1 MKEGKVWYVK
11 KKEVNSRKKKILR
24 YQKNLYS
31 AFIISIMIPIL
42 IIIAIFFGYYNY
54 NAIKRERENMN
65 SVLESTARNI
75 ETRFSELVNIGNTYY
90 TQQDV
95 FKEAEALNNPRLYQ
109 YYDELERS
117 TIEKEYCE
125 TFTRLIY
132 TSMQPVRSVVFFPV
146 DTTNRYA
153 YYLGRDRSV
162 LTEIVYLT
170 YHEEKWYQDALNSPE
185 KQMFYGPHIPPYMR
199 NKDHGK
205 VYSCVMAI
213 RNMDNQKVIG
223 VVKIDADVKQLQEEI
238 DISETNKDSGF
249 VLEKG
254 EEIFFQSYSLP
265 HDTLKDTGEYEK
277 ESIEIK
283 NTGIKLTYFYSK
295 NGFYKGCVLI
305 GIFSLFLIA
314 GSVALSFAVYRK
326 KGNKVVEDIRQITEV
341 AQRIEKGD
349 LQKTIEVSSNN
360 ELQEIAQI
368 MNKMMKNLEKYIEQ
382 EYLLVIQNQKAEY
395 RALQAQINPHFLYNT
410 LNGFVALNRMGEK
423 KVLEKSIIR
432 LSHLFRYTC
441 KESETTDVK
450 AELEFLKE
458 YLELEK
464 LKYEERLEYMVWIDK
479 KCEKTPI
486 PKLLLQ
492 PIVENSILHGMEG
505 MEEPLLIEICAF
517 HRKIEGIGE
526 VMILRVKDN
535 GCGYEFDENEDRQK
549 HIGLENTRMRT
560 SLFCK
565 NAIYQCSSAK
575 GKGTKTTFV
584 FPKECKNQGEII

>member
-1 MKEGKVWYVK
+1 MR
-11 KKEVNSRKKKILR
+11 KKELNSRKKKILR

-42 IIIAIFFGYYNY
+42 IIITIFLGYYNF
-54 NAIKRERENMN
+54 NAIKREKQNMKN
-65 SVLESTARNI
+65 VLESTARNI
-75 ETRFSELVNIGNTYY
+75 ETKFSELVNIGNTYY
-90 TQQDV
+90 AQQNI
-95 FKEAEALNNPRLYQ
+95 FKEAEALNNPKLYQ

-117 TIEKEYCE
+117 SIEKEYCE
-125 TFTRLIY
+125 TFTRLIH
-132 TSMQPVRSVVFFPV
+132 TSIQPVRSVVFFPV
-146 DTTNRYA
+146 DTENRYA

-162 LTEIVYLT
+162 LTEVVYLT
-170 YHEEKWYQDALNSPE
+170 YHEETWYQDALNSSGEPIFCE
-185 KQMFYGPHIPPYMR
+185 PHIPPYMR

-213 RNMDNQKVIG
+213 RDMDNKRVIG
-223 VVKIDADVKQLQEEI
+223 VVKIDADVKEFQKEI
-238 DISETNKDSGF
+238 NIRGTDKDSGF
-249 VLEKG
+249 VLKK
-254 EEIFFQSYSLP
+254 EEAVFFKSNFLSQ
-265 HDTLKDTGEYEK
+265 DILKDTGNYEK

-283 NTGIKLTYFYSK
+283 DTGVELTYFYSK
-295 NGFYKGCVLI
+295 NAFYRGWILI
-305 GIFSLFLIA
+305 SIVSVFIIA
-314 GSVALSFAVYRK
+314 GSVTLSFAVYRK

-341 AQRIEKGD
+341 AQCIEKGN
-349 LQKTIEVSSNN
+349 LQKKIEVSSNN

-441 KESETTDVK
+441 KEEEITDVK
-450 AELEFLKE
+450 SEFEFLKE

-464 LKYEERLEYMVWIDK
+464 LKYEERLEYIVWLDK
-479 KCEKTPI
+479 ECEGKPI

-492 PIVENSILHGMEG
+492 PIVENSIIHGMEG
-505 MEEPLLIEICAF
+505 METPLLIEIAAF
-517 HRKIEGIGE
+517 YKKIEGIGA
-526 VMILRVKDN
+526 VMVLSVRDN
-535 GCGYEFDENEDRQK
+535 GCGYEFNENADKEKQV
-549 HIGLENTRMRT
+549 GLENTRMRT
-560 SLFCK
+560 SLFCE
-565 NAIYQCSSAK
+565 NTIYQCSSIK

-584 FPKECKNQGEII
+584 FPEEM

>member
-1 MKEGKVWYVK
+1 MRKR
-11 KKEVNSRKKKILR
+11 EVNSRKKKILR

-42 IIIAIFFGYYNY
+42 IIITIFFGYYNY
-54 NAIKRERENMN
+54 NAIKRERQNMS

-75 ETRFSELVNIGNTYY
+75 ETKFSELVNIGNTYY
-90 TQQDV
+90 AQKNV
-95 FKEAEALNNPRLYQ
+95 FREAEALNNPKLYQ

-117 TIEKEYCE
+117 SIEKEYCE
-125 TFTRLIY
+125 TFTRLIH
-132 TSMQPVRSVVFFPV
+132 TAIQPVRSVVFFPV
-146 DTTNRYA
+146 DETNRYA

-162 LTEIVYLT
+162 LTKVIYLT
-170 YHEEKWYQDALNSPE
+170 YHEEKWYENALDFPGE
-185 KQMFYGPHIPPYMR
+185 QIFCGPHIPPYMR

-213 RNMDNQKVIG
+213 RDMDNERVIG
-223 VVKIDADVKQLQEEI
+223 VVKIDADVKELQTEI
-238 DISETNKDSGF
+238 NIIGADKDSGF
-249 VLEKG
+249 VLKKG
-254 EEIFFQSYSLP
+254 EDVFFKSDFLAE
-265 HDTLKDTGEYEK
+265 DILKDTGNYET

-283 NTGIKLTYFYSK
+283 DTGVELTYFYSK
-295 NGFYKGCVLI
+295 NAFYRGWVLI
-305 GIFSLFLIA
+305 VIFSMLIIA

-326 KGNKVVEDIRQITEV
+326 KGNRVVEDIRQITEV
-341 AQRIEKGD
+341 AQCIERGD
-349 LQKTIEVSSNN
+349 LHKKIEVSSNN

-441 KESETTDVK
+441 KKEEITDVK
-450 AELEFLKE
+450 SEFEFLKE

-464 LKYEERLEYMVWIDK
+464 LKYEERLEYIVWLDK
-479 KCEKTPI
+479 ECEEKPI

-492 PIVENSILHGMEG
+492 PIVENSIIHGMEG
-505 MEEPLLIEICAF
+505 MEKPLLIEIAALYK
-517 HRKIEGIGE
+517 RIEGIGA
-526 VMILRVKDN
+526 VMILSVRDN
-535 GCGYEFDENEDRQK
+535 GCGYEFIENRDKEK

-560 SLFCK
+560 SLFCEK
-565 NAIYQCSSAK
+565 AIYRCSSVK

-584 FPKECKNQGEII
+584 FPVEM